1 MPIRIFDRLRK
12 QPQYLKDF
20 HCNTLLYNSTNSSI
34 VLYPHSH
41 VLSYHH
47 ISPKH
52 FQFLSTISVHDE
64 PTNYKQV
71 VQHIHW
77 IQAMNSELDAL
88 NQKQYMDCYWY
99 ASKKKP
105 IGWVYKIKYKVDG
118 TIERYKARLV
128 AKGFTQIDGI
138 NFSYIVSPIAKLTT
152 IRLLLA
158 IASSQNWHLHQLDVH
173 NAFLHGH
180 LDEEIYMNL
189 PPSMFTSKPN

>member
-1 MPIRIFDRLRK
+1 MHTTIPQIYSLISYEEESSPESVPNQMPIRIFDRLRK

-88 NQKQYMDCYWY
+88 NQKQYMDCY
-99 ASKKKP
+99 
-105 IGWVYKIKYKVDG
+105 
-118 TIERYKARLV
+118 
-128 AKGFTQIDGI
+128 
-138 NFSYIVSPIAKLTT
+138 
-152 IRLLLA
+152 
-158 IASSQNWHLHQLDVH
+158 
-173 NAFLHGH
+173 
-180 LDEEIYMNL
+180 
-189 PPSMFTSKPN
+189 